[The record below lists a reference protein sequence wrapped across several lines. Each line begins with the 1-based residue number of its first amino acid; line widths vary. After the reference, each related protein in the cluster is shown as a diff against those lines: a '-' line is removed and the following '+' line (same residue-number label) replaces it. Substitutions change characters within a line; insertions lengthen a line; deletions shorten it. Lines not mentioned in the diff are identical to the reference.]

1 MHRKTILAALALACL
16 TSASGPS
23 WGTDS
28 PSSEA
33 AAVEKLQD
41 AYAQSVTP
49 GEDAVRFRARLATV
63 LQRLKRSSVATVD
76 LAALAHDATRA
87 LETLPPAVGDPEKV
101 FKTAVDAAAAA
112 MRAIDPYFR
121 YVDARRF
128 AYERQ
133 DTPGSFGGLGM
144 QVESSDNGVRIV
156 SLIPHSP
163 AARASAL
170 APGDVIVRVDD
181 QPLAG
186 MTLGDAILRMRGQPG
201 SQVTITVQRSG
212 HDAEIS
218 VALTR
223 DTIRREVLS
232 SSFQDDV
239 LVLRLSAFAP
249 AAAARVE
256 QAVAQA
262 TATASPK
269 AVVLDLRGNP
279 GGLLIEAV
287 KVADLFLKA
296 GEIVSVRRQE
306 PARSRSWQSEPS
318 ELLADLPMVVLIDGR
333 SASASE
339 LVADALQHHGRA
351 TVMGQRSYG
360 KGSVQTTLPLGPDD
374 GAIKLTTALYYGP
387 SGQTVHRVGVA
398 PDIELLS
405 PFPANTARKDP
416 EVLVG
421 TRQPQA
427 RIDPARCVDAVA
439 ADPALACA
447 TVFLRTGRLGALVSS
462 LGEDAR

>member
-1 MHRKTILAALALACL
+1 MHRKTILAAFAVACL
-16 TSASGPS
+16 IPVSGPS
-23 WGTDS
+23 WVTASTDAES
-28 PSSEA
+28 

-41 AYAQSVTP
+41 AYTQSVAP
-49 GEDAVRFRARLATV
+49 GEDAVRLRARLATV

-76 LAALAHDATRA
+76 LAVLAHEATRA
-87 LETLPPAVGDPEKV
+87 LESLSPAAGDPEKA
-101 FKTAVDAAAAA
+101 FKTAVDAAAAS

-121 YVDARRF
+121 YVDARR
-128 AYERQ
+128 YETERQ
-133 DTPGSFGGLGM
+133 DSPSSFGGLGM
-144 QVESSDNGVRIV
+144 QVESSGNGVRIV
-156 SLIPHSP
+156 SLIPDSP
-163 AARASAL
+163 AARASTL

-181 QPLAG
+181 EPLAG
-186 MTLGDAILRMRGQPG
+186 MTLGDAIVRMRGQPG

-223 DTIRREVLS
+223 ETIRREVLR

-239 LVLRLSAFAP
+239 LVLRLSAFGP
-249 AAAARVE
+249 AVAADLE

-306 PARSRSWQSEPS
+306 PARSRSWQSEPT
-318 ELLADLPMVVLIDGR
+318 ELLAGLPMIVLIDGR

-351 TVMGQRSYG
+351 TVMGKRSYG

-387 SGQTVHRVGVA
+387 SGRTVHRVGVA

-405 PFPANTARKDP
+405 TSPVNTSGNDP
-416 EVLVG
+416 DVLLG
-421 TRQPQA
+421 SRQPQL
-427 RIDPARCVDAVA
+427 RIDPAQCAEAVA
-439 ADPALACA
+439 PDPALACA
-447 TVFLRTGRLGALVSS
+447 IVFLRTGRLGALVSS
-462 LGEDAR
+462 LD

>member
-1 MHRKTILAALALACL
+1 MHCKKILAAFALTSL
-16 TSASGPS
+16 ISASGPS
-23 WGTDS
+23 WGTAS
-28 PSSEA
+28 PESES

-41 AYAQSVTP
+41 AYTRSVTP
-49 GEDAVRFRARLATV
+49 REDAVGFRARLATV
-63 LQRLKRSSVATVD
+63 LQRLKRSSVAAVD
-76 LAALAHDATRA
+76 LAVLAHDATRA
-87 LETLPPAVGDPEKV
+87 LESLPPAAGDPEKV
-101 FKTAVDAAAAA
+101 FKTAVDAAAAS

-121 YVDARRF
+121 YVDARR
-128 AYERQ
+128 YEIERQ
-133 DTPGSFGGLGM
+133 DTPSSFGGLGM

-156 SLIPHSP
+156 SLMPDSP
-163 AARASAL
+163 AARTSAL

-181 QPLAG
+181 EPLAG
-186 MTLGDAILRMRGQPG
+186 VTLGDAIVRMRGKPG

-212 HDAEIS
+212 HDAEIRVS
-218 VALTR
+218 MTR
-223 DTIRREVLS
+223 ETIRREVLRT
-232 SSFQDDV
+232 SFQDDV
-239 LVLRLSAFAP
+239 LVLRLSAFGP
-249 AAAARVE
+249 GVAAHLE
-256 QAVAQA
+256 QAVGQA

-306 PARSRSWQSEPS
+306 PARFRSWQSEPT

-360 KGSVQTTLPLGPDD
+360 KGSVQSTLPLGQDD

-387 SGQTVHRVGVA
+387 SGRTVHRVGVA

-405 PFPANTARKDP
+405 PSAANTSRSDP
-416 EVLVG
+416 DVAG
-421 TRQPQA
+421 SRQPPV
-427 RIDPARCVDAVA
+427 RMDPTQCVDAVA
-439 ADPALACA
+439 PDPALACA
-447 TVFLRTGRLGALVSS
+447 IVFLGTRRLGASAQPGS
-462 LGEDAR
+462 